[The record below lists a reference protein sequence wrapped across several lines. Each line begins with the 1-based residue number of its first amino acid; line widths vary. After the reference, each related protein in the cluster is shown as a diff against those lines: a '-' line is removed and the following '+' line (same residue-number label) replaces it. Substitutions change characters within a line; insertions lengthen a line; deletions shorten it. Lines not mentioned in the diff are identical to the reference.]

1 MSLSA
6 KTVRS
11 QLGMLK
17 GLLGS
22 CSLET
27 VRKGQNMVGE
37 LMGARHRR
45 DVLIKQHDFA
55 DFEAAWVLP
64 RDVRREGVI
73 LYLHGGGYTCGGL
86 EYAIGFGSVLASRFG
101 VRTFCAAYRL
111 APENRYPAAIED
123 ALTAYQYLLSKGYS
137 SNHIMLC
144 GESAGGGLCYSLCLK
159 LRQLQLPMP
168 AGIIAISPW
177 TDLTSSGPSYEDNRE
192 VDPSMTLEKLRFFAD
207 AYTDTPEEP
216 LASPLFADLSG
227 MPPSCIFVGGDEIM
241 ESDSVLLKEKL
252 IACGCRCQLTIAP
265 ERWHGYLLYGLEEDR
280 ADMEQIEQFL
290 TKNLS
295 QQNKLRWMRLD
306 NAAKIYPA
314 ARRENWASVFRLSAT
329 LTEAVDPAILR
340 SALDVTV
347 RRFPPIAARLRRGVF
362 WYYLEQISA
371 APALQ
376 EEHSFP
382 LTRMSRAQVR
392 KCALRV
398 IVYGKRIAVEF
409 FHSLT
414 DGTGG
419 LIFLKTLLA
428 EYLQQRYGISVPAEK
443 GVLGRLEEPS
453 DEELE
458 DSFLRYSGPIGASR
472 KENDAWRL
480 RGTPE
485 PDGFLHLTCFTLPVQ
500 EMLDAAHDYGV
511 SLTAFLA
518 ATMLLAL
525 QQIQAE
531 HVPDRKRRKHLRILI
546 PVNLRRLF
554 PSRTLRNFAMF
565 TTPEIDPRLGEYTL
579 QEICKVIHHQM
590 GLEVTSKHM
599 GRIIAANVGN
609 ERMLVVRLM
618 PLFIKNIVMKAVFN
632 AVGERKSCL
641 NMSNLG
647 AVELPESM
655 KPYVTRMD
663 FILGAQATQPYN
675 CGVLSYGDK
684 LYVNFIRNIKE
695 PELEYRFHCIL
706 RELGIRGEVQSNRPE
721 Q

>member
-1 MSLSA
+1 MTL
-6 KTVRS
+6 VE
-11 QLGMLK
+11 Q
-17 GLLGS
+17 
-22 CSLET
+22 
-27 VRKGQNMVGE
+27 VYNQ
-37 LMGARHRR
+37 AR
-45 DVLIKQHDFA
+45 VM
-55 DFEAAWVLP
+55 
-64 RDVRREGVI
+64 
-73 LYLHGGGYTCGGL
+73 
-86 EYAIGFGSVLASRFG
+86 
-101 VRTFCAAYRL
+101 
-111 APENRYPAAIED
+111 APE
-123 ALTAYQYLLSKGYS
+123 
-137 SNHIMLC
+137 
-144 GESAGGGLCYSLCLK
+144 
-159 LRQLQLPMP
+159 
-168 AGIIAISPW
+168 
-177 TDLTSSGPSYEDNRE
+177 
-192 VDPSMTLEKLRFFAD
+192 
-207 AYTDTPEEP
+207 
-216 LASPLFADLSG
+216 
-227 MPPSCIFVGGDEIM
+227 
-241 ESDSVLLKEKL
+241 
-252 IACGCRCQLTIAP
+252 
-265 ERWHGYLLYGLEEDR
+265 
-280 ADMEQIEQFL
+280 
-290 TKNLS
+290 
-295 QQNKLRWMRLD
+295 
-306 NAAKIYPA
+306 
-314 ARRENWASVFRLSAT
+314 
-329 LTEAVDPAILR
+329 LTEEAPCP
-340 SALDVTV
+340 V
-347 RRFPPIAARLRRGVF
+347 RPMTQRELRR
-362 WYYLEQISA
+362 
-371 APALQ
+371 
-376 EEHSFP
+376 
-382 LTRMSRAQVR
+382 
-392 KCALRV
+392 CALRV
-398 IVYGKRIAVEF
+398 IVYRRRIAVEF

-428 EYLQQRYGISVPAEK
+428 EYLQQRYGISIPAEK

-453 DEELE
+453 EAELE
-458 DSFLRYSGPIGASR
+458 DSFLRYAGPIGASR

-500 EMLDAAHDYGV
+500 QVVSAAHDYGV

-565 TTPEIDPRLGEYTL
+565 TTPEIDPRLGEYSL

-590 GLEVTSKHM
+590 GLEVTPKHM

-695 PELEYRFHCIL
+695 PELEYRFHCVL
-706 RELGIRGEVQSNRPE
+706 RELGIRAEVQSNRPE